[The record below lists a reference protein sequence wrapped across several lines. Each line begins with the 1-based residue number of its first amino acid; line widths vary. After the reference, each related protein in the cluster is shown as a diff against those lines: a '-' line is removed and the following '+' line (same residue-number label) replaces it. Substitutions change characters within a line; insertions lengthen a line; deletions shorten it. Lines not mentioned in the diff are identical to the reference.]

1 MTRNSPQTG
10 RIERKQR
17 WKQRTH
23 LFVDFLIYWLS
34 AELFCDVPFLVNIQ
48 LLPFIGIGL
57 QGL

>member
-34 AELFCDVPFLVNIQ
+34 AELFCDVLFLVNMQ
-48 LLPFIGIGL
+48 LLSFIGL
-57 QGL
+57 